1 MRVVIDTNVLVS
13 RLLVTGSVSACA
25 VDKALVHEEVII
37 SESTVDELTDVLSR
51 EKWDRYVSIKDRQ
64 EFVRRLLQI
73 ATMVSVISE
82 TEDCRDPADNQFL
95 ALALDGQAACILTG
109 DKDLLALHPWRGI
122 EIICPADFLAFREIL

>member
-25 VDKALVHEEVII
+25 VDKALVREEVII

-64 EFVRRLLQI
+64 EFVRRLL
-73 ATMVSVISE
+73 
-82 TEDCRDPADNQFL
+82 
-95 ALALDGQAACILTG
+95 
-109 DKDLLALHPWRGI
+109 
-122 EIICPADFLAFREIL
+122 

>member
-13 RLLVTGSVSACA
+13 RLLVTGSVSASA
-25 VDKALVHEEVII
+25 VDKALVYEEVII
-37 SESTVDELTDVLSR
+37 SESTVDELTGVLSR
-51 EKWDRYVSIKDRQ
+51 ENWDRYVSIKDRQ

-82 TEDCRDPADNQFL
+82 TEDCMDPADNQFL

-122 EIICPADFLAFREIL
+122 EIICPADFLAYTGTD